1 MLILYIHTHRHE
13 IFYFFFS
20 SKSFARLSK
29 RCSASEGS
37 ASLLDLTPS
46 PSEST
51 MLSEMETV
59 LRDRDR
65 ELRHLRQTMEHNEQV
80 IFRVYQEKENAWDR
94 EMRRI
99 KAMGENRLKTAAQ
112 KSLKLEQ
119 MLMMQTYKVNISI
132 KVFNIFVCKIIIL
145 LYRLMYNIYLIIL
158 YISCR
163 MKKRNYK
170 KKTSVW
176 NPRRRI

>member
-1 MLILYIHTHRHE
+1 MTWVVI
-13 IFYFFFS
+13 FS
-20 SKSFARLSK
+20 SKSFTRLNK

-51 MLSEMETV
+51 ILSEMETV

-80 IFRVYQEKENAWDR
+80 IFRVYQEKENAWER
-94 EMRRI
+94 ELRRI
-99 KAMGENRLKTAAQ
+99 KAMGDNRLKTAAQ

-119 MLMMQTYKVNISI
+119 MLMMQTYKVNIIMRSFSKYFYASI
-132 KVFNIFVCKIIIL
+132 
-145 LYRLMYNIYLIIL
+145 
-158 YISCR
+158 
-163 MKKRNYK
+163 
-170 KKTSVW
+170 
-176 NPRRRI
+176 

>member
-1 MLILYIHTHRHE
+1 
-13 IFYFFFS
+13 
-20 SKSFARLSK
+20 
-29 RCSASEGS
+29 
-37 ASLLDLTPS
+37 
-46 PSEST
+46 

-99 KAMGENRLKTAAQ
+99 KAMGDNRLKTAAQ

-119 MLMMQTYKVNISI
+119 MLMMQTYKVNI
-132 KVFNIFVCKIIIL
+132 
-145 LYRLMYNIYLIIL
+145 LYRG
-158 YISCR
+158 
-163 MKKRNYK
+163 
-170 KKTSVW
+170 T
-176 NPRRRI
+176 

>member
-1 MLILYIHTHRHE
+1 LRETGAHVSAALYVFGLPAILSKRVFTETTTRQE
-13 IFYFFFS
+13 LKRMFLRRS
-20 SKSFARLSK
+20 SKSFARLNE

-51 MLSEMETV
+51 TVSEMETA

-80 IFRVYQEKENAWDR
+80 IFRVYQEKENAWER
-94 EMRRI
+94 ELRRI
-99 KAMGENRLKTAAQ
+99 KAMGDNRLKTAAQ

-119 MLMMQTYKVNISI
+119 MLMMQTYKV
-132 KVFNIFVCKIIIL
+132 
-145 LYRLMYNIYLIIL
+145 
-158 YISCR
+158 
-163 MKKRNYK
+163 
-170 KKTSVW
+170 
-176 NPRRRI
+176 